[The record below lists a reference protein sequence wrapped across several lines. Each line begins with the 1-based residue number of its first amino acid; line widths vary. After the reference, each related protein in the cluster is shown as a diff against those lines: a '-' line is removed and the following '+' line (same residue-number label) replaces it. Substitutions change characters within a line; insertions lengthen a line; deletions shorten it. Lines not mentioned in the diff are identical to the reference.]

1 LKGPSVNNLLTQK
14 SLNNT
19 HYRGDLLMRKVTI
32 NKVGCKRCN
41 DIIES
46 KHEHD
51 FRRCKCGLIFI
62 DGGTNQKYGLS
73 VNQTEE
79 KDKIENYIDFS
90 LSVFKESE

>member
-1 LKGPSVNNLLTQK
+1 
-14 SLNNT
+14 
-19 HYRGDLLMRKVTI
+19 MRKVTI

-51 FRRCKCGLIFI
+51 FRKCKCGLIFI
-62 DGGTNQKYGLS
+62 DGGTTYQKHGLS
-73 VNQTEE
+73 VNLTEE
-79 KDKIENYIDFS
+79 KDRIENYIDFI